1 MNDDDKRLFVE
12 SIAAMRELKAE
23 LREFK
28 EHSLERIKRLE
39 GNEMKRHQLIVST
52 LSVVIAAGALIVA
65 LVKTVN
71 G

>member
-1 MNDDDKRLFVE
+1 MSDEDRRLFVE

-28 EHSLERIKRLE
+28 EHILERIKRLE
-39 GNEMKRHQLIVST
+39 RNETKRHQTVVST

-65 LVKTVN
+65 LIKTVS

>member
-1 MNDDDKRLFVE
+1 VNDDDKRLFVE

-23 LREFK
+23 LHEFK

-39 GNEMKRHQLIVST
+39 GNEARRHQLIVST

-65 LVKTVN
+65 LIKTVN